1 MNPFVDPKKRSITLP
16 AGCKD
21 LADVLQLRER
31 GDTDPIKAFIHQLL
45 MDAQQQHAS
54 AVVIG
59 TTPEYG
65 QYTPF
70 SYKVGNSLRG
80 SVFPSDLRSFVVAEL
95 ERMAGLTESPFPK
108 DGIFSVRI
116 KNTHF
121 KWRVQM
127 TSRDAAC
134 TLTRTED

>member
-21 LADVLQLRER
+21 LADVLQLQER
-31 GDTDPIKAFIHQLL
+31 GDTDPVKAFIHLLL

-54 AVVIG
+54 AVTIG
-59 TTPEYG
+59 ARPEHG

-70 SYKVGNSLRG
+70 CYKVGNILRG
-80 SVFPSDLRSFVVAEL
+80 SAFSSDFRSLIVAEL
-95 ERMAGLTESPFPK
+95 ERMAGLAESPFPK
-108 DGIFSVRI
+108 DGIFSVCI
-116 KNTHF
+116 ENTHF

-127 TSRDAAC
+127 MSLDAAC
-134 TLTRTED
+134 TLTRMED